1 MREEKMRTKIGILI
15 LAGTFILTAAVPMNA
30 LAGRAGRISGQAQQ
44 IRTQS
49 RQQIG
54 DQQRLRGGSY
64 LDPAQKSSGAAWKEG
79 NTYGP
84 GDGSGNNAIGPQDGS
99 GYGAPSNR

>member
-1 MREEKMRTKIGILI
+1 MEEEKMRTKIGVLI
-15 LAGTFILTAAVPMNA
+15 LAGTFILTAAVPMKA
-30 LAGRAGRISGQAQQ
+30 LAGRAGRISGQASQ

-49 RQQIG
+49 KQQIG
-54 DQQRLRGGSY
+54 NQQRLGGGSY
-64 LDPAQKSSGAAWKEG
+64 LDPAQKGSGDAWKKG

-84 GDGSGNNAIGPQDGS
+84 GDGTGNNAIGPKDGS

>member
-1 MREEKMRTKIGILI
+1 MRTKIGVLI

-30 LAGRAGRISGQAQQ
+30 LAGRAGRISAQAQQ

-49 RQQIG
+49 KQQVG

-64 LDPAQKSSGAAWKEG
+64 LDPAPKGSGAEWKRG
-79 NTYGP
+79 NSYGP
-84 GDGSGNNAIGPQDGS
+84 GDGAGNNAIGPKDGS

>member
-1 MREEKMRTKIGILI
+1 MRTKIGILI
-15 LAGTFILTAAVPMNA
+15 LAGSFILTAAVPMNA
-30 LAGRAGRISGQAQQ
+30 LAGRAGKMSGQAQQ

-49 RQQIG
+49 KQQIR
-54 DQQRLRGGSY
+54 DPQRLRDGSC
-64 LDPAQKSSGAAWKEG
+64 LDPAPKGSGAEWKRG

-84 GDGSGNNAIGPQDGS
+84 EEGTGNNAISPKDGS